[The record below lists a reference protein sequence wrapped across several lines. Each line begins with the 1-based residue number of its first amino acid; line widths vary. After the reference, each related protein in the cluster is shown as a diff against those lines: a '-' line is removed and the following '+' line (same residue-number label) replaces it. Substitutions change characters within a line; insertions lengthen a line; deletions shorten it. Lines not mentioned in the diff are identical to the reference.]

1 MFVIR
6 TSTTL
11 ATLAA
16 VWLLAISA
24 TDAAIVPS
32 DGNNTPAKAT
42 KLSAGQLV
50 VHDDLNGNVGRPD
63 TLLGAYDPAFRTL
76 SASDDNSSA
85 AGNGTASKLVGVP
98 LRTNGSAYFRV
109 TGKEDAVFVGDHVR
123 SGSYSVRYELFNAQG
138 VLFKTM
144 PLEFE
149 NVAPGMVDNVWLD
162 PPSIAEPQRAG
173 GTVNVTINN
182 IVGPGTG
189 DSLDYFLFSGLLPN
203 QKFDAMVI
211 GADFPALLGLFN
223 TQTRLLLSSNSD
235 IMPGLVG
242 FADSQ
247 GRVLVGVSGKPDS
260 LFKGEHAEVGDYTV
274 EIIPVI
280 VPEPSAGVLLIAGG
294 ALAGFWAR
302 RRRQSRRTAA

>member
-6 TSTTL
+6 ASKFL

-16 VWLLAISA
+16 AWLLAISA
-24 TDAAIVPS
+24 TDAAIVTS

-98 LRTNGSAYFRV
+98 LRSNGSAYFRV
-109 TGKEDAVFVGDHVR
+109 TGKEDATFVGDHAQ
-123 SGSYSVRYELFNAQG
+123 SGSYSVRYELFDAQG
-138 VLFKTM
+138 VLFKTV

-162 PPSIAEPQRAG
+162 PPNTAEPQRAG

-189 DSLDYFLFSGLLPN
+189 DSLDFFLFSGLLPN
-203 QKFDAMVI
+203 QKFDAMVT
-211 GADFPALLGLFN
+211 GAEFPALLGLFN

-260 LFKGEHAEVGDYTV
+260 LFKGEHAEVGDYSV
-274 EIIPVI
+274 EIIPV
-280 VPEPSAGVLLIAGG
+280 VPEPSAGVLLIVGG